1 MHMYNPCLL
10 KSGPMCVHACL
21 RECVCACMFKYVQ
34 MHTWAI
40 MGIHACK
47 WSPDIP
53 HRAKGRTAA
62 AVATEANHFEVVAAI
77 QDKAGSNMFAP
88 FVNQTHQT
96 HTANSVPLD

>member
-1 MHMYNPCLL
+1 MSIEVWAY
-10 KSGPMCVHACL
+10 
-21 RECVCACMFKYVQ
+21 VCARMFARMRLCVYVQ
-34 MHTWAI
+34 ICSNAY

-77 QDKAGSNMFAP
+77 QDKAGSNMFA
-88 FVNQTHQT
+88 
-96 HTANSVPLD
+96 LLL